1 MKTLRVFGA
10 KWCTSCKQ
18 LVKQLDQRKVVYQYV
33 DIDEEPEMVKAY
45 QIRSLPTSVISD
57 EDNYEVITGVSLGD
71 ILKAMN
77 D

>member
-18 LVKQLDQRKVVYQYV
+18 LVKQLDQKKLLYKYI

-45 QIRSLPTSVISD
+45 QIRSLPTSIVSD
-57 EDNYEVITGVSLGD
+57 EDNYEVITGNNLTD
-71 ILKAMN
+71 ILKAME
-77 D
+77 

>member
-18 LVKQLDQRKVVYQYV
+18 LVKQLDQKKLLYKYI

-45 QIRSLPTSVISD
+45 QIRSLPTSVVSD
-57 EDNYEVITGVSLGD
+57 EDNYEVITGNNLTD
-71 ILKAMN
+71 ILKAME
-77 D
+77 

>member
-10 KWCTSCKQ
+10 GWCTSCKQ
-18 LVKQLDQRKVVYQYV
+18 LVKQLDQQKLEYKYI
-33 DIDEEPEMVKAY
+33 DIDAEPEMVKAY
-45 QIRSLPTSVISD
+45 AIRSLPTSVVSD
-57 EDNYEVITGVSLGD
+57 EDNYEIITGNNLTD